1 MQTIGL
7 IGGMSWESTL
17 SYYQLINRQVKHS
30 LGGFHSAKI
39 ILFSLDFAEIE
50 HLQKQGDWQQAA
62 EILIHAATTLE
73 KAGADFLLICTN
85 TMHKLA
91 DEVSDAVAIPLL
103 HIADAT
109 ATELQQQKITK
120 VGLLGT
126 RFTMQETFY
135 KQRLIN
141 KFNIDVVVPPDEQQA
156 SIHSIIYQELCLGI
170 IKPASKALF
179 LLSIDEL
186 VKNGAQAV
194 ILGCT
199 EIGLLIQQDMTTTP
213 LFDTAAIHANRAVE
227 LALSSS

>member
-91 DEVSDAVAIPLL
+91 DEVSAAVAIPLL

-109 ATELQQQKITK
+109 ATELQQKKITK

-135 KQRLIN
+135 KQRLID

-156 SIHSIIYQELCLGI
+156 FIHSIIYQELCLGI

-179 LLSIDEL
+179 LSSIDEL

-199 EIGLLIQQDMTTTP
+199 EIGQLIQQDMTTTP

-227 LALSSS
+227 LALSAS

>member
-62 EILIHAATTLE
+62 KILIHAATALE

-91 DEVSDAVAIPLL
+91 DEVSAAVAIPLL

-109 ATELQQQKITK
+109 AIELQQQKITN

-135 KQRLIN
+135 KQRLID
-141 KFNIDVVVPPDEQQA
+141 KFNIDVIVPPDEQQA
-156 SIHSIIYQELCLGI
+156 LIHGIIYQELCLGI

-179 LLSIDEL
+179 LSSIDEL

-199 EIGLLIQQDMTTTP
+199 EIGLLIQQDMTATP
-213 LFDTAAIHANRAVE
+213 LFDTAVIHAHKAVE
-227 LALSSS
+227 LALGTS